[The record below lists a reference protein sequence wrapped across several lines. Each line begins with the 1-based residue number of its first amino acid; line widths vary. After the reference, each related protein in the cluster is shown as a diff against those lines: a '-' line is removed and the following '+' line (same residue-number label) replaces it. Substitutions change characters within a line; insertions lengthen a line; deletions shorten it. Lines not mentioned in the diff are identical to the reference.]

1 MRDDVIQVLGSA
13 TLAEPASTA
22 ELDRLLTEPDGLAG
36 PVTEALEGVE
46 ADDVQRLIPLLA
58 LAAAIVDEPDPFQ
71 EHLDHPDSTVRLV
84 AARALAQ
91 RGDPRGL
98 PALVELLEDEHH
110 DRSGRSPVPVWA
122 VASLALGRLTGEVL
136 GPPLDA
142 DAYTRTRAR
151 RRWAALLSER
161 DLVWSPE
168 RGEWD

>member
-1 MRDDVIQVLGSA
+1 M
-13 TLAEPASTA
+13 
-22 ELDRLLTEPDGLAG
+22 
-36 PVTEALEGVE
+36 
-46 ADDVQRLIPLLA
+46 
-58 LAAAIVDEPDPFQ
+58 
-71 EHLDHPDSTVRLV
+71 RLV
-84 AARALAQ
+84 TARALAQ

-98 PALVELLEDEHH
+98 PALVELLEDEHQ

-122 VASLALGRLTGEVL
+122 VASLALARLTGEVL

-151 RRWAALLSER
+151 QRWADLLSER